1 MPPNLVLLT
10 MEIYMNE
17 DALKKAWSDHSRL
30 WEKNIWVYPVISR
43 RAEGLSIGVN
53 LNLDKH
59 CTFSCVYC
67 QVDRTV
73 PGPKKKIDIDAIDAE
88 IESIFAE
95 YEKNGLASFANF
107 KDVPAEKRRV
117 KDISLSGDGEST
129 IAPEFTAVC
138 KRLRE
143 IQERHPEHDL
153 QLTLITNA
161 TMLDRDNVREGLK
174 YLTGKKGEIWAKLDA
189 GTDAW
194 YKKVDRSHMPLGHV
208 QENIESTVKDFPLRV
223 QTLFCEISGERPS
236 DQEIGAYVD
245 RIERIYRAN
254 PKNLLGIQLYD
265 VIRHTAAPHVLPLGK
280 PALNAIADK
289 LRARV
294 PVTVKVY

>member
-1 MPPNLVLLT
+1 

-30 WEKNIWVYPVISR
+30 WEKNIWAYPVISR

-95 YEKNGLASFANF
+95 YEKNGLVNFSNF
-107 KDVPAEKRRV
+107 KEVPAEKRRV
-117 KDISLSGDGEST
+117 KDICLSGDGEST
-129 IAPEFTAVC
+129 IAPEFPEVC
-138 KRLRE
+138 RRLRE
-143 IQERHPEHDL
+143 IQKRHAEHDL

-174 YLTGKKGEIWAKLDA
+174 YLTEKKGEIWAKLDA

-236 DQEIGAYVD
+236 DQEIDAYIE
-245 RIERIYRAN
+245 RIERIYKAN